1 MVASAPRPR
10 AGRGDGLSLRF
21 RRVPRVG
28 LQLWTVREACDRDLE
43 RVLRT
48 VGAQGFDGV
57 ELFQLHGHDVEE
69 VRAWLD
75 SADLVAAGRHVRLEV
90 IESDM
95 REFAE
100 ELGVLGLDRAAIG
113 WIDPEALER
122 PDEVLERLAHA
133 ARAARDLGI
142 RLGFHNHWTEPVPVD
157 GGPSFLDLL
166 RRLPSDLLWLELDL
180 GWVWQAGADPVAE
193 LDKTVGRCPLVHLK
207 DYASGGGRD
216 DVPVGEGVVGYDRV
230 VPAAITA
237 GAEWLIVEEDEAG
250 DDPFGATQRS
260 LDGVRR
266 ILGSA

>member
-1 MVASAPRPR
+1 MS
-10 AGRGDGLSLRF
+10 
-21 RRVPRVG
+21 RVG

-57 ELFQLHGHDVEE
+57 ELFELHED

-75 SADLVAAGRHVRLEV
+75 SANLVAAGRHVRLDV
-90 IESDM
+90 IESDL
-95 REFAE
+95 RELAE
-100 ELGVLGLDRAAIG
+100 ELGVLGADRAVIG
-113 WIDPEALER
+113 WIDPEALDR
-122 PDEVLERLAHA
+122 PDEAVERIADA
-133 ARAARDLGI
+133 ARAARDRGI
-142 RLGFHNHWTEPVPVD
+142 RLGFHNHWTEPAPLA

-166 RRLPSDLLWLELDL
+166 RRLPSELLWLELDL
-180 GWVWQAGADPVAE
+180 GWVWQAGVDPLAE
-193 LDKTVGRCPLVHLK
+193 LEKTIGRCPLVHLK

-230 VPAAITA
+230 VPAALAA

-250 DDPFGATQRS
+250 DEPFVATQRS